1 MLIPIEHV
9 HSLSATPA
17 IKFLGIFI
25 DPELNFKFHLSHL
38 TSKISKALY
47 FIRNSK
53 NILSEWGLKSLYY
66 SLVHCH
72 LVYANVVWSSAK
84 DSALKPLYLKQ
95 KAAVRI
101 ISSSSYNSHTEPIF
115 KSLKILPLPKLSE
128 YFKLQFFQ
136 QFKQGLLPSALKN
149 IWSTHSEY
157 NPDRLHRL
165 RNDDDICNPIS
176 RLNQFNKF
184 PLYYIP
190 PLWSAFKEE
199 NIKIQRNII
208 IFNSLLKNTFST
220 N

>member
-1 MLIPIEHV
+1 M
-9 HSLSATPA
+9 
-17 IKFLGIFI
+17 G
-25 DPELNFKFHLSHL
+25 
-38 TSKISKALY
+38 SKIPLLLPCP
-47 FIRNSK
+47 
-53 NILSEWGLKSLYY
+53 LSN
-66 SLVHCH
+66 VHCH

-128 YFKLQFFQ
+128 FFKLQFFQ

-157 NPDRLHRL
+157 NPDRLHCL
-165 RNDDDICNPIS
+165 RNDDDIRNPIS

-184 PLYYIP
+184 HCIISPHYGQHSKKKTSRFSETSLY
-190 PLWSAFKEE
+190 
-199 NIKIQRNII
+199 
-208 IFNSLLKNTFST
+208 ST
-220 N
+220 VF